1 MKDYSTHE
9 VHELIQDNNELV
21 VIDVR
26 EHEEVS
32 TGKIPTAVHIPLDE
46 LPHAISHLDK
56 DKQYIMVCRSGAR
69 SNKATEFMNASGF
82 NACNM
87 TGGMLDWKFDVN

>member
-9 VHELIQDNNELV
+9 VHELIQEDNELV

-46 LPHAISHLDK
+46 LPDAISHLDK
-56 DKQYIMVCRSGAR
+56 EKQYIMVCLSGAR
-69 SNKATEFMNASGF
+69 STRATEFMNASGF
-82 NACNM
+82 KACNM
-87 TGGMLDWKFDVN
+87 TGGMLGWKFAVN